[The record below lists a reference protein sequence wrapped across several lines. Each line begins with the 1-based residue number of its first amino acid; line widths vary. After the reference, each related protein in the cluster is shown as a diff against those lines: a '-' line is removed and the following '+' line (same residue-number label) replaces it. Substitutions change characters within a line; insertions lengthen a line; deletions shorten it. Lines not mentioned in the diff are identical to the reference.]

1 MSGPGHARPKV
12 AAASPRLT
20 WSSRNRLASPRAR
33 ARARVA
39 LSLLLLLAIKVA
51 TYLQGWHLEVDVG
64 AGILAVDGLFVT
76 AYVAWMRARL
86 DYLASPLQFLT
97 NACVILFLVQS
108 VDRLMLCLGYFWI
121 RLKG

>member
-1 MSGPGHARPKV
+1 
-12 AAASPRLT
+12 
-20 WSSRNRLASPRAR
+20 
-33 ARARVA
+33 
-39 LSLLLLLAIKVA
+39 
-51 TYLQGWHLEVDVG
+51 VDVG
-64 AGILAVDGLFVT
+64 AGILTVDGLFIT

-121 RLKG
+121 RLKGVRPVPPLPADKDIEADPEGVPMVLVQMPIEREIGSNLFPK